1 MDTEPFAETAAEN
14 TTTTTAAA
22 PPAADDDDDNDEEEA
37 RSGGAR
43 TTSAPQFWI
52 DFSILDD
59 GLDSAA
65 ADSSDI
71 PPRFHRF
78 PDLPPEIRLKVWSCL
93 VAPRVVAA
101 CCLER
106 DDRLPARRAAFAAR
120 SVPPPCKPSSSS
132 SSSSSSSE
140 PVMVFNPT
148 CPVILLVCRE
158 SRALG
163 LAHYEL
169 AFSWLV
175 PLSFTPGDRG
185 GGGSADPYPHPSAA
199 AAAARP
205 PRAWFN
211 FRLDALYLAG
221 ALDPRDRYGFDTPVV
236 RFLQPRDARRVR
248 RLACAFSA
256 LRYPERGPDPAFGC
270 LWHVVDRFPRAR
282 RLVLAVAPRD
292 EEAMR
297 PCPDDDHDHDDG
309 DGSDDAN
316 VVRRVWDGWVRGTTV
331 TTARVADTQVLL
343 VREADLADVMVSHAR
358 EDEDEGE
365 RRVARRVA

>member
-1 MDTEPFAETAAEN
+1 MDAEPVAETA
-14 TTTTTAAA
+14 
-22 PPAADDDDDNDEEEA
+22 AADDDDNEEEA

-43 TTSAPQFWI
+43 TTSAPKFRI
-52 DFSILDD
+52 DFSVLDD
-59 GLDSAA
+59 GLDPAA
-65 ADSSDI
+65 ADSPDS

-106 DDRLPARRAAFAAR
+106 DDRLPAR
-120 SVPPPCKPSSSS
+120 SVPAPCKPSSSS
-132 SSSSSSSE
+132 SSSPPSSE

-175 PLSFTPGDRG
+175 PLSFTPGG
-185 GGGSADPYPHPSAA
+185 ADPYPHPHPS

-236 RFLQPRDARRVR
+236 RFLRPRDARRVR

-297 PCPDDDHDHDDG
+297 P
-309 DGSDDAN
+309 N

-343 VREADLADVMVSHAR
+343 VREADLADVMASHAR
-358 EDEDEGE
+358 EDEDEDE
-365 RRVARRVA
+365 RRGARR